1 MRLTLSPVPTW
12 YRGEQLLAAAEF
24 VGRRRAC
31 ESRVG
36 MSIDVRE
43 QLTLPDLTAQFR
55 YTAHSHRG
63 AVRKLNEDSFLAAL
77 PLFVV
82 ADGMGG
88 HSFGDRASQ
97 AAIAA
102 FAAAFETDD
111 PAAAQRVLDTIRLA
125 NDAVLELTAG
135 EGPGGAISGTTL
147 TGMAFVDVGG
157 DSNYHWMA
165 FNVGDSRTY
174 SWDGR
179 TLSQMSVDHSA
190 VQELVD
196 LGHITKREAERHP
209 DRNIVTRALGADG
222 EVDPDVWLLPAK
234 GHQTFLLCSDGLTKE
249 LSDDEIARI
258 MVFHYAEVLRDN
270 DALPM
275 TLAER
280 LVNAAVAAGGSDN
293 VTVVVVES
301 DMIGA
306 ALVGAGS
313 PEDTVDRNAMSN
325 QLEETR
331 PRA

>member
-1 MRLTLSPVPTW
+1 
-12 YRGEQLLAAAEF
+12 
-24 VGRRRAC
+24 
-31 ESRVG
+31 
-36 MSIDVRE
+36 MSIDVRQ
-43 QLTLPDLTAQFR
+43 QLSLPDVTAQFS
-55 YTAHSHRG
+55 YSAHSDRG
-63 AVRKLNEDSFLAAL
+63 AVRKINEDSFLASV

-102 FAAAFETDD
+102 FSDAFSTDD
-111 PAAAQRVLDTIRLA
+111 PAAAQHVLDTIRLA
-125 NDAVLELTAG
+125 NDSVLELTAD

-147 TGMAFVDVGG
+147 TGIAFVDVGG
-157 DSNYHWMA
+157 ENNYHWMA

-179 TLSQMSVDHSA
+179 TLAQMSVDHSA

-196 LGHITKREAERHP
+196 LGHITKREAEKHP

-234 GHQTFLLCSDGLTKE
+234 GRQTFLLCSDGLTKE

-258 MVFHYAEVLRDN
+258 IVFHHAEVLRETDG
-270 DALPM
+270 LPL

-280 LVNAAVAAGGSDN
+280 LVNAAIAAGGSDN

-301 DMIGA
+301 DMVGA
-306 ALVGAGS
+306 AVVGTS
-313 PEDTVDRNAMSN
+313 VDDTVDRDAMSRN
-325 QLEETR
+325 LEETR
-331 PRA
+331 PRG